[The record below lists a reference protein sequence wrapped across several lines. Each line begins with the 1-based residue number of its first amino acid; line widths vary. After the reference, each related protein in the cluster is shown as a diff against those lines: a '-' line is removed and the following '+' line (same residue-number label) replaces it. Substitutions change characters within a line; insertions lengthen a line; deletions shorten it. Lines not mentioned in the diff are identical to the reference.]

1 MFFIIA
7 MLFTIASTPE
17 DLIASATENYGNVET
32 YRVTL
37 RSNKEDTSEIIRY
50 YYKKPGYVRMEFI
63 KPHKGAVLVYNP
75 EAKKVRLRPFGF
87 LKPFVLTLSPDNS
100 LLKSS
105 NGHTVDESDIGALL
119 EVVIKLQSHGKSDE
133 LGDVEVRGK
142 TAVIVSVEGKG
153 DFTVDND
160 IHRYHL
166 WLDKETFLPL
176 KVSAYDLKGEL
187 IEEVL
192 MDDLELNVEF
202 EESSFEL

>member
-37 RSNKEDTSEIIRY
+37 RS
-50 YYKKPGYVRMEFI
+50 
-63 KPHKGAVLVYNP
+63 VYNP